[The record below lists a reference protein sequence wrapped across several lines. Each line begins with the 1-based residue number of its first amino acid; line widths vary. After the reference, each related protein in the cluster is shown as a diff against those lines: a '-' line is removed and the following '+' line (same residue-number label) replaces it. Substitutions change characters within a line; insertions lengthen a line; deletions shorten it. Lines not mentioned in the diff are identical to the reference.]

1 MATLR
6 LPFIFVTIFLEMELQ
21 VITKVEY
28 SVLPHDDSVFKD
40 FEPTKSLLSRFNCI
54 CECFPKATAL
64 QLEDGRHFSYSRLD
78 ALANQ
83 IGQYLTE
90 KFLDLLTSA
99 EDFYE
104 TPLVAVMMSRDVG
117 FIATILGILKSG
129 AAYVPIDPAFP
140 SDRQS
145 YIISHS
151 QCKILI
157 ADQDCYASAVKMG
170 VTISKYFI
178 VDSRSGQICNI
189 SNFHD
194 EKRIRSPRNL
204 KYNQNRL
211 AYVLYTSG
219 STGKPKGVMVTEA
232 GVANIVE
239 WFANELDIGLDS
251 VVLGLTTFCFDIS
264 MLEIFLPLTRGGVL
278 VVANSSTQKDP
289 FRLVDLIKE
298 FKISV
303 FQATPTTYEMM
314 LATGWQ
320 GDANVDF
327 LVGGEAFRPTLLP
340 LIINTNIDTSNS
352 NSNMGCKSLRNV
364 YGPTE
369 TSIWSLSYTLPRD
382 LVSLQRVTVSRN
394 LST

>member
-1 MATLR
+1 
-6 LPFIFVTIFLEMELQ
+6 
-21 VITKVEY
+21 
-28 SVLPHDDSVFKD
+28 
-40 FEPTKSLLSRFNCI
+40 
-54 CECFPKATAL
+54 
-64 QLEDGRHFSYSRLD
+64 
-78 ALANQ
+78 
-83 IGQYLTE
+83 
-90 KFLDLLTSA
+90 
-99 EDFYE
+99 
-104 TPLVAVMMSRDVG
+104 
-117 FIATILGILKSG
+117 
-129 AAYVPIDPAFP
+129 
-140 SDRQS
+140 
-145 YIISHS
+145 
-151 QCKILI
+151 
-157 ADQDCYASAVKMG
+157 
-170 VTISKYFI
+170 
-178 VDSRSGQICNI
+178 
-189 SNFHD
+189 
-194 EKRIRSPRNL
+194 
-204 KYNQNRL
+204 
-211 AYVLYTSG
+211 
-219 STGKPKGVMVTEA
+219 MVTEA